1 MSFLAGLSEAR
12 SALGANR
19 MRTALTLLGMV
30 IGVAA
35 VVIVVALG
43 QALQKKVVTDLQSF
57 GADLMWLAPGARST
71 SGVRV
76 RANNLTLADA
86 EAVREVAG
94 VANVA
99 PVIAASAQAS
109 YGNANWQAVAQGV
122 TPAFL
127 TLNNRSVVAGR
138 PITETDV
145 RAAARVVVIGQTV
158 VDQLFGRAGQG
169 GEDPLGKMIRMKGVP
184 FEVVGILEAKGNAF
198 GGNDQDDLVLVPL
211 NTVPR
216 TLGTTL
222 PAGSISYAMVQVA
235 PGAVSSD
242 VAFDVADLMR
252 ERHRIRPGDPDDF
265 TIGDMTSVISTMSQ
279 ITGAITL
286 VLGAIG
292 AISLLVGGIGIMNI
306 MLVTVTERTR
316 EIGIRMAIGAR
327 RRDILLQ
334 FLAEAAA
341 ICLVGGAIGLVL
353 GAGGAFAAARA
364 MDLPAGIDPNV
375 MLLAFGVSA
384 AIGVF
389 FGFYPAR
396 KASRLRPVEAL
407 RTD

>member
-1 MSFLAGLSEAR
+1 MSLLSGVVEAR
-12 SALGANR
+12 RALGANR
-19 MRTALTLLGMV
+19 LRTMLTLLGMI

-35 VVIVVALG
+35 VVVVVALG
-43 QALQKKVVTDLQSF
+43 QSLQKKVVKDLAAF
-57 GADLMWLAPGARST
+57 GADLMWLSPGARSS
-71 SGVRV
+71 SGVFV
-76 RANNLTLADA
+76 RATSLKLDDA

-94 VANVA
+94 VAMVA
-99 PVIAASAQAS
+99 PVIAASAQAT

-127 TLNNRSVVAGR
+127 QLNDRTIAAGR
-138 PITETDV
+138 AINETDV

-158 VDQLFGRAGQG
+158 VEQLFGKQ
-169 GEDPLGKMIRMKGVP
+169 GEDPIGKVIRMKGVP
-184 FEVVGILEAKGNAF
+184 FEVIGVLEAKGKAF

-211 NTVPR
+211 HTVR
-216 TLGTTL
+216 RALGTPL
-222 PAGSISYAMVQVA
+222 PAGSISYAMIQVA
-235 PGAVSSD
+235 KGAVSSD
-242 VAFDVADLMR
+242 VAFEIANLMR
-252 ERHRIRPGDPDDF
+252 ERHRILPGDPDDF
-265 TIGDMTSVISTMSQ
+265 TIGDMTSVIKTMSQ

-316 EIGIRMAIGAR
+316 EIGIRMAIGAK
-327 RRDILLQ
+327 RRDILFQ
-334 FLAEAAA
+334 FLFEAAA
-341 ICLVGGAIGLVL
+341 ICLVGGGIGLVL
-353 GAGGAFAAARA
+353 GTGAAFLAAQA
-364 MDLPAGIDPNV
+364 MKLPSGLDPTV

-384 AIGVF
+384 AIGLF

>member
-1 MSFLAGLSEAR
+1 MSLLAGLSEAR

-35 VVIVVALG
+35 VVVVVALG

-57 GADLMWLAPGARST
+57 GADLMWLSPGART
-71 SGVRV
+71 NSGVRV
-76 RANNLTLADA
+76 RATNLTLADV
-86 EAVREVAG
+86 EAVREVNG

-99 PVIAASAQAS
+99 PVIAASAQAT
-109 YGNANWQAVAQGV
+109 YGNSNWQAVAQGV

-127 TLNNRSVVAGR
+127 ALNNRTVAAGR
-138 PITETDV
+138 PIEETDV

-158 VDQLFGRAGQG
+158 VDQLFGKKDAG

-184 FEVVGILEAKGNAF
+184 FEVIGVLEPKGKAF
-198 GGNDQDDLVLVPL
+198 GGDDLDDLVLVPL

-216 TLGTTL
+216 ALGTSL
-222 PAGSISYAMVQVA
+222 PAGSVSYAMIQVT
-235 PGAVSSD
+235 PGAVSGD
-242 VAFDVADLMR
+242 VAFEIADLIR

-265 TIGDMTSVISTMSQ
+265 TIGDMTSVIRTMSQ

-316 EIGIRMAIGAR
+316 EIGIRMAIGAK

-396 KASRLRPVEAL
+396 KASKLRPVEAL

>member
-1 MSFLAGLSEAR
+1 MSMLSGVMEAR
-12 SALGANR
+12 RALSANR
-19 MRTALTLLGMV
+19 LRTMLTLLGMI

-35 VVIVVALG
+35 VVVVVALG

-57 GADLMWLAPGARST
+57 GADLMWLSPGARSA

-76 RANNLTLADA
+76 RAQNMKLDDI
-86 EAVREVAG
+86 EAVREIIG
-94 VANVA
+94 VGNVA
-99 PVIAASAQAS
+99 PVITAAAQAT
-109 YGNANWQAVAQGV
+109 YGSSNWQAIAQGV

-127 TLNNRSVVAGR
+127 QLNNRPVVAGR
-138 PITETDV
+138 GISENDV

-158 VDQLFGRAGQG
+158 VDGLFGKE

-184 FEVVGILEAKGNAF
+184 FEVVGILEAKGKAF

-211 NTVPR
+211 TTVPR
-216 TLGTTL
+216 TLGSTL
-222 PAGSISYAMVQVA
+222 PAGSVSYAMIQVA
-235 PGAVSSD
+235 PGAVSGD
-242 VAFDVADLMR
+242 IAFEIANLMR
-252 ERHRIRPGDPDDF
+252 ERHRILPGDPDDF

-316 EIGIRMAIGAR
+316 EIGIRMAIGAK
-327 RRDILLQ
+327 RRDILFQ
-334 FLAEAAA
+334 FLFEAAA
-341 ICLVGGAIGLVL
+341 ICLVGGGIGLVL
-353 GAGGAFAAARA
+353 GSGGAFAAARA
-364 MDLPAGIDPNV
+364 MNLPTSIDPQV

-384 AIGVF
+384 GIGLF

-396 KASRLRPVEAL
+396 KASKLRPVEAL
-407 RTD
+407 RTE

>member
-86 EAVREVAG
+86 EAVREVPG
-94 VANVA
+94 VASVA

-158 VDQLFGRAGQG
+158 VDQLFGRADQG

-184 FEVVGILEAKGNAF
+184 FEVVGVLDAKGKAF

-216 TLGTTL
+216 TLGTSL

-235 PGAVSSD
+235 RGSVSGD
-242 VAFDVADLMR
+242 VAFEIADLMR

-316 EIGIRMAIGAR
+316 EIGIRMAIGAK

-364 MDLPAGIDPNV
+364 MNLPAGLDPNV

-396 KASRLRPVEAL
+396 KASKLRPVEAL

>member
-1 MSFLAGLSEAR
+1 MSMLSGVMEAR
-12 SALGANR
+12 RALSANR
-19 MRTALTLLGMV
+19 LRTMLTLLGMI

-35 VVIVVALG
+35 VVVVVALG

-57 GADLMWLAPGARST
+57 GADLMWLSPGARSA

-76 RANNLTLADA
+76 RAQNMKLDDI
-86 EAVREVAG
+86 EAVREIIG
-94 VANVA
+94 VSNVA
-99 PVIAASAQAS
+99 PVITAAAQAT
-109 YGNANWQAVAQGV
+109 YGNSNWQAIAQGV

-127 TLNNRSVVAGR
+127 QLNNRPVVAGR
-138 PITETDV
+138 GISDNDV

-158 VDQLFGRAGQG
+158 VDGLFGKE

-184 FEVVGILEAKGNAF
+184 FEVIGVLEAKGKAF

-211 NTVPR
+211 TTVPR
-216 TLGTTL
+216 TLGSNL
-222 PAGSISYAMVQVA
+222 PAGSVSYAMIQVA
-235 PGAVSSD
+235 PGAISGD
-242 VAFDVADLMR
+242 IAFEIANLMR
-252 ERHRIRPGDPDDF
+252 ERHRILPGDPDDF

-316 EIGIRMAIGAR
+316 EIGIRMAIGAK
-327 RRDILLQ
+327 RRDILFQ
-334 FLAEAAA
+334 FLFEAAA
-341 ICLVGGAIGLVL
+341 ICLVGGGIGLVL
-353 GAGGAFAAARA
+353 GSGGAFAAARA
-364 MDLPAGIDPNV
+364 MNLPASIDPQV

-384 AIGVF
+384 GIGLF

-396 KASRLRPVEAL
+396 KASKLRPVEAL
-407 RTD
+407 RTE